1 MLNLN
6 TVGWLYCLNMNGA
19 LAVFVYL
26 FCYITYEQIILE
38 ENKCNPAAQMLKKLS
53 TVLLISL
60 YRLQRFY
67 NIQKTVLYN
76 IFLTLFIYFNK
87 LNARNVLLK
96 SCIHTLTCRN

>member
-38 ENKCNPAAQMLKKLS
+38 EINVTLQLKC
-53 TVLLISL
+53 
-60 YRLQRFY
+60 
-67 NIQKTVLYN
+67 
-76 IFLTLFIYFNK
+76 
-87 LNARNVLLK
+87 
-96 SCIHTLTCRN
+96 